1 MRRRN
6 RPMSSRRCDRRAS
19 TWKVEPLRSLPPS
32 SAAISKSGRASPL
45 RPDSS
50 GSIGSGVW
58 GGQRRAHRNR
68 LLPISTHFECRSRAS
83 QTSVRRTHLVEISV
97 RSTARWASVCP
108 PPMPRNEKARQR
120 RAWEDFLPAVK
131 LLFRGRSTL
140 TFEFLAQ
147 LVSALLQ
154 IFLQFLLLLLEYLGV
169 GRRTFVGFQEAVA

>member
-32 SAAISKSGRASPL
+32 SAAISKSGRALPP

-68 LLPISTHFECRSRAS
+68 CCRFRHILSAEVGQARLRCAVPTSSKFQCAPLPGGLRFAHPQCRGMKKRAS
-83 QTSVRRTHLVEISV
+83 G
-97 RSTARWASVCP
+97 
-108 PPMPRNEKARQR
+108 
-120 RAWEDFLPAVK
+120 RAWEDFLPAIK

-147 LVSALLQ
+147 LVGALLQ
-154 IFLQFLLLLLEYLGV
+154 IFLQFLLLLLEHLGV
-169 GRRTFVGFQEAVA
+169 GGRTFVGLQEAVA